1 MSKRPVP
8 ADLEDALAASPAAR
22 ERFWSLPPD
31 QLDRWVAYVERARFP
46 GQRRRRIADTV
57 RRLGGG
63 TRTVQTAERGGAV
76 ALPRDDVWTWVIGLA
91 LLAALAAFLVWLTVY
106 RHHHHRSSNPAAV
119 VVTAKSSVPKVVGI
133 KLESAEFQLKEA
145 KLGVKVVRRDAKKP
159 KNIVLAQAPKSNK
172 QVVQGTVVKL
182 VVSKG
187 VQGVKVPKLTGLAAA
202 DAVQQLQSLGLTAT
216 LKQTPA
222 QGAAPGTVVQQS
234 PKPGG
239 HLKKGAPVAL
249 SVAKGAAAV
258 VVPDV
263 TGHSQQD
270 AQHDLQGRGL
280 NVHVVDVASS
290 QPSGTVVAQSPPAGS
305 KVQQG
310 GTVRLNVARHAPP
323 ATTTTTT
330 TTTTRATTTRSTTTA
345 ATTTQAQTGNDY
357 RGMRLDAAVQ
367 KIAQGRQQVV
377 VQYVSSSQPAG
388 VVVANS
394 NSGNKVQ
401 LQISAGAKPK
411 PETSIPDTT
420 GEDAQTAQDDLT
432 KAGFSVVTVQ
442 WPVSDSA
449 SDGTVVYQTP
459 SGQAPKGSTVVVY
472 VGAANG

>member
-31 QLDRWVAYVERARFP
+31 QLDRWVAYVQRARFP

-63 TRTVQTAERGGAV
+63 ARTVQTTEGAGAV
-76 ALPRDDVWTWVIGLA
+76 ALPRDDVWTWIVGLA

-106 RHHHHRSSNPAAV
+106 RHHNGSSAPAAV
-119 VVTAKSSVPKVVGI
+119 VVTAKSPVPKVTGI

-159 KNIVLAQAPKSNK
+159 KNIVLAQAPRSNK
-172 QVVQGTVVKL
+172 KVVQGTVVTL

-202 DAVQQLQSLGLTAT
+202 DAVKQLQSLGLTAA
-216 LKQTPA
+216 LKQIPA

-234 PKPGG
+234 PRQGKR
-239 HLKKGAPVAL
+239 LKKGAPVAL

-270 AQHDLQGRGL
+270 AEHDLQGRGL
-280 NVHVVDVASS
+280 NVHAVDVASS

-323 ATTTTTT
+323 ATTTTT
-330 TTTTRATTTRSTTTA
+330 RSTPTTA
-345 ATTTQAQTGNDY
+345 PTTTQAQTGNDY
-357 RGMRLDAAVQ
+357 RGMRLAAAVQ
-367 KIAQGRQQVV
+367 KIAQGRQQVI

-394 NSGNKVQ
+394 NAGGKVQ
-401 LQISAGAKPK
+401 LQISAGAHPQ
-411 PETSIPDTT
+411 PNAPVPDTT
-420 GEDAQTAQDDLT
+420 GEDAPTAQHDLT
-432 KAGFSVVTVQ
+432 SAGFSVLVVQ
-442 WPVSDSA
+442 WPVSDA
-449 SDGTVVYQTP
+449 STDGTVVYQTP
-459 SGQAPKGSTVVVY
+459 SGQGPKGSTVVIY

>member
-31 QLDRWVAYVERARFP
+31 QLDRWVAYVQRARFP

-63 TRTVQTAERGGAV
+63 SRTVQTTEGAGAV
-76 ALPRDDVWTWVIGLA
+76 ALPRDDVWTWIVGLA
-91 LLAALAAFLVWLTVY
+91 VLAALAAFLVWLTVY
-106 RHHHHRSSNPAAV
+106 RHRDGSSGPAAV
-119 VVTAKSSVPKVVGI
+119 VVTAKSSVPKVTGI
-133 KLESAEFQLKEA
+133 KLQSAEFQLKEA

-159 KNIVLAQAPKSNK
+159 KNIVLAQAPRSNK
-172 QVVQGTVVKL
+172 KVVQGTVVTL

-202 DAVQQLQSLGLTAT
+202 DAVRQLQSLGLTAA
-216 LKQTPA
+216 LRQTAA

-234 PKPGG
+234 PRPGRR
-239 HLKKGAPVAL
+239 LKKGAPVSL

-270 AQHDLQGRGL
+270 AEHDLQGRGL

-323 ATTTTTT
+323 ATTTTTGP
-330 TTTTRATTTRSTTTA
+330 AP
-345 ATTTQAQTGNDY
+345 TTTQAQVGNDY
-357 RGMRLDAAVQ
+357 RGMRLAAAVQ
-367 KIAQGRQQVV
+367 KIAQGRQQVI
-377 VQYVSSSQPAG
+377 VQYVPSSQPAG

-394 NSGNKVQ
+394 NAGNKVQ
-401 LQISAGAKPK
+401 LQVSAGAHPQ
-411 PETSIPDTT
+411 PSTSVPDTT
-420 GEDAQTAQDDLT
+420 GEDAPTAQQDLT
-432 KAGFSVVTVQ
+432 SAGFSVLTVQ
-442 WPVSDSA
+442 WPVSDA
-449 SDGTVVYQTP
+449 STDGTVVYQTP
-459 SGQAPKGSTVVVY
+459 SGQAPKGSTVVIY

>member
-1 MSKRPVP
+1 MSRRPVP

-31 QLDRWVAYVERARFP
+31 QLDRWVAYVQRARFP

-57 RRLGGG
+57 RRLGGSP
-63 TRTVQTAERGGAV
+63 RTVQTSEGAGAV
-76 ALPRDDVWTWVIGLA
+76 ALPRDDVWTWIVGLA

-106 RHHHHRSSNPAAV
+106 RHHDGSSGPAAV
-119 VVTAKSSVPKVVGI
+119 VVTARSSVPKVTGI
-133 KLESAEFQLKEA
+133 KLQSAEFQLKEA

-159 KNIVLAQAPKSNK
+159 KNIVLAQAPRSNK
-172 QVVQGTVVKL
+172 KVVQGTVVTL

-202 DAVQQLQSLGLTAT
+202 DAVRQLQSLGLTAA
-216 LKQTPA
+216 LRQTA
-222 QGAAPGTVVQQS
+222 VQGAAPGTVVQQS
-234 PKPGG
+234 PRPGRR
-239 HLKKGAPVAL
+239 LKKGAPVSL

-270 AQHDLQGRGL
+270 AEHDLQGRGL

-323 ATTTTTT
+323 ATTTTT
-330 TTTTRATTTRSTTTA
+330 APA
-345 ATTTQAQTGNDY
+345 PTTTQAQTGNDY
-357 RGMRLDAAVQ
+357 RGMRLSAAVQ
-367 KIAQGRQQVV
+367 KIAQGRQQVI

-394 NSGNKVQ
+394 NAGNKVQ
-401 LQISAGAKPK
+401 LQISAGAHPQ
-411 PETSIPDTT
+411 PSTSVPDTT
-420 GEDAQTAQDDLT
+420 GEDAPTAQQGLT
-432 KAGFSVVTVQ
+432 SAGFSVLTVQ
-442 WPVSDSA
+442 WPVSDA
-449 SDGTVVYQTP
+449 STDGTVVYQTP
-459 SGQAPKGSTVVVY
+459 SGQAPKGSTVVIY

>member
-8 ADLEDALAASPAAR
+8 ADLEDALAANPAAR

-31 QLDRWVAYVERARFP
+31 QLDRWVAYVQRARFP

-57 RRLGGG
+57 RRLGGA
-63 TRTVQTAERGGAV
+63 RTVETRESEGAGVV
-76 ALPRDDVWTWVIGLA
+76 ALPRDDVWTWLIGLV

-106 RHHHHRSSNPAAV
+106 RHHHHSSNPTAV

-145 KLGVKVVRRDAKKP
+145 KLGVKVLKRDAKKP
-159 KNIVLAQAPKSNK
+159 KNIVLAQAPQANK
-172 QVVQGTVVKL
+172 QVVQGTVVTL

-202 DAVQQLQSLGLTAT
+202 DAVQQLQSLGLTAA
-216 LKQTPA
+216 LKQTAA

-234 PKPGG
+234 PRPGG
-239 HLKKGAPVAL
+239 HVKKGAPVAL
-249 SVAKGAAAV
+249 TVAKGAAAI

-263 TGHSQQD
+263 TGLSQQD
-270 AQHDLQGRGL
+270 AEHDLQGRGL

-290 QPSGTVVAQSPPAGS
+290 QPSGTVVAQNPPAGS

-323 ATTTTTT
+323 ATTTTTQ
-330 TTTTRATTTRSTTTA
+330 A

-367 KIAQGRQQVV
+367 KIAQGRQQVI

-394 NSGNKVQ
+394 NSGNKVE
-401 LQISAGAKPK
+401 LQISAGATPK

-420 GEDAQTAQDDLT
+420 GEDAQSAQDDLT
-432 KAGFSVVTVQ
+432 KAGFSVLTVQ
-442 WPVSDSA
+442 WPVSDAS
-449 SDGTVVYQTP
+449 SDGTVVDQTP
-459 SGQAPKGSTVVVY
+459 SGQAPKGATIVVY

>member
-8 ADLEDALAASPAAR
+8 ADLEDALAAVPAAR
-22 ERFWSLPPD
+22 DRFWSLPPD
-31 QLDRWVAYVERARFP
+31 QLDRWVAYVQRARFP

-57 RRLGGG
+57 HRLGGA
-63 TRTVQTAERGGAV
+63 RTVQTRESEGAAVV
-76 ALPRDDVWTWVIGLA
+76 ALPRDDVWTWLIGLV

-106 RHHHHRSSNPAAV
+106 RHHNHSSSPAAV

-159 KNIVLAQAPKSNK
+159 KNIVLAQAPQSDKR
-172 QVVQGTVVKL
+172 VVQGTVVTL

-187 VQGVKVPKLTGLAAA
+187 ATGVKVPKLTGLAAA

-222 QGAAPGTVVQQS
+222 QGAAPGTVVQQA

-239 HLKKGAPVAL
+239 HVKKGAPVAL

-270 AQHDLQGRGL
+270 AEHDLQGRGL

-290 QPSGTVVAQSPPAGS
+290 QPSGTVVAQSPQAGS

-323 ATTTTTT
+323 ATTP
-330 TTTTRATTTRSTTTA
+330 TTRSTTATTA
-345 ATTTQAQTGNDY
+345 TQTTTQAQTGNDY
-357 RGMRLDAAVQ
+357 RGMRLNAAVQ

-394 NSGNKVQ
+394 NAGSKVQ
-401 LQISAGAKPK
+401 LQISAGAHPQ
-411 PETSIPDTT
+411 PSTSIPDTT
-420 GEDAQTAQDDLT
+420 GEDASTAQHDLT
-432 KAGFSVVTVQ
+432 SAGFSVLTVQ
-442 WPVSDSA
+442 WPVSDAS

>member
-22 ERFWSLPPD
+22 ERFWSLPPE
-31 QLDRWVAYVERARFP
+31 QLDRWVAYVQRARFP

-57 RRLGGG
+57 RRLGGSG
-63 TRTVQTAERGGAV
+63 ARTVETTEGGRTV
-76 ALPRDDVWTWVIGLA
+76 ALPRDDVWTWLVGLA

-106 RHHHHRSSNPAAV
+106 RHHHRSSNPAAV
-119 VVTAKSSVPKVVGI
+119 IVTAKSTVPKVTGI

-145 KLGVKVVRRDAKKP
+145 KLGVKVVRRNAKKP
-159 KNIVLAQAPKSNK
+159 KNIVLAQAPRSNK
-172 QVVQGTVVKL
+172 RVVQGTVVTL

-202 DAVQQLQSLGLTAT
+202 DAVRQLQSLGLTAA
-216 LKQTPA
+216 LKQTAA

-234 PKPGG
+234 PRPGG
-239 HLKKGAPVAL
+239 RVKKGAPVAL

-270 AQHDLQGRGL
+270 AQHDLQSRGL
-280 NVHVVDVASS
+280 NVHVVGVASS

-310 GTVRLNVARHAPP
+310 GTVRINVARQAPP
-323 ATTTTTT
+323 A
-330 TTTTRATTTRSTTTA
+330 ATTTARSTTTA
-345 ATTTQAQTGNDY
+345 TTTPTTTQTPTGNDY

-367 KIAQGRQQVV
+367 KIAQGRQQVI
-377 VQYVSSSQPAG
+377 VQYVTSSQPAG

-394 NSGNKVQ
+394 NAGSKVQ
-401 LQISAGAKPK
+401 LQISAGAHPQ
-411 PETSIPDTT
+411 PNTSVPDTS
-420 GEDAQTAQDDLT
+420 GEDAPTAQHDLT
-432 KAGFSVVTVQ
+432 SAGFSVLTVQ
-442 WPVSDSA
+442 WPVSVA
-449 SDGTVVYQTP
+449 SSNGTVVYETP

>member
-22 ERFWSLPPD
+22 ERFWSLPPE
-31 QLDRWVAYVERARFP
+31 QLDRWVAYVQRARFP

-63 TRTVQTAERGGAV
+63 GAGTVETTEGAV
-76 ALPRDDVWTWVIGLA
+76 ALPRDDVWTWLVGLA

-106 RHHHHRSSNPAAV
+106 RHHHSSSSPAAV
-119 VVTAKSSVPKVVGI
+119 VVTAKSAVPKVTGI

-145 KLGVKVVRRDAKKP
+145 KLGVKVVRRNAKKP
-159 KNIVLAQAPKSNK
+159 KNIVLAQAPRSNK
-172 QVVQGTVVKL
+172 SVVQGTVVTL

-202 DAVQQLQSLGLTAT
+202 DAVQQLQSLGLTAA
-216 LKQTPA
+216 LKQTAA

-234 PKPGG
+234 PRPGG
-239 HLKKGAPVAL
+239 RVKKGAPVAL

-263 TGHSQQD
+263 TGHSQAD

-290 QPSGTVVAQSPPAGS
+290 QPSGTVVAQSPPAGG

-310 GTVRLNVARHAPP
+310 GTVRINVARQAPP
-323 ATTTTTT
+323 AATST
-330 TTTTRATTTRSTTTA
+330 TTTRSTTTA
-345 ATTTQAQTGNDY
+345 GTTPTTTQAQTGNDY

-367 KIAQGRQQVV
+367 KIAQGRQQVI
-377 VQYVSSSQPAG
+377 VQYIASSQPAG

-394 NSGNKVQ
+394 NAGNKVE
-401 LQISAGAKPK
+401 LQISAGAHPQ
-411 PETSIPDTT
+411 PSASVPDTT
-420 GEDAQTAQDDLT
+420 GEDAPTAQHDLT
-432 KAGFSVVTVQ
+432 SAGFSVLTVQ
-442 WPVSDSA
+442 WPVSVAS